1 MKRWQLVTIAAVVFT
16 VVALLFAMQ
25 LRLDAMY
32 AGHPITKL
40 QAIVLAMAGWY
51 GWAIL
56 SPPVIWLARRFPLSG
71 RGVIV
76 HIVASIVLTLA
87 KIAITVELL
96 RLAGFSQRDVAL
108 LTNLPINLGAYWAIA
123 GATRAI
129 EAQLRA
135 ARLQNGLTQARLQ
148 LLQTQLQP
156 HFLFNTLNSIAEL
169 VHEDPEAADAMIT
182 RLSELLRASLDSAG
196 LQEVPL
202 QQEIGIVERYLDIQ
216 RVRFGDRLR
225 TAISVEPALF
235 DTLVPNFIL
244 QPLVENSIR
253 HAVANRASGTIEIA
267 AIRRDSSLMITIRD
281 DGEGFSD
288 SNNGGVGLSNVR
300 ERMQHLYGSQQLV
313 EIGRGIAGGAEVRLT
328 MPLRKS

>member
-1 MKRWQLVTIAAVVFT
+1 
-16 VVALLFAMQ
+16 
-25 LRLDAMY
+25 
-32 AGHPITKL
+32 
-40 QAIVLAMAGWY
+40 
-51 GWAIL
+51 
-56 SPPVIWLARRFPLSG
+56 VIWLARRFPLTR

-76 HIVASIVLTLA
+76 HILASVVLTVA

-108 LTNLPINLGAYWAIA
+108 LANLPINLGAYWAIA

-148 LLQTQLQP
+148 LLQRQLQP

-169 VHEDPEAADAMIT
+169 VHEDQEAADAMIT

-225 TAISVEPALF
+225 THISVEPSLF
-235 DTLVPNFIL
+235 DALVPNFIL

-253 HAVANRASGTIEIA
+253 HAVANRALGSIEIT
-267 AIRRDSSLMITIRD
+267 AIRGDSSLMITVTD

-288 SNNGGVGLSNVR
+288 TNDGGVGLANVR
-300 ERMQHLYGSQQLV
+300 ERMRHLYGSQQLV
-313 EIGRGIAGGAEVRLT
+313 EIGRGTAGGAEVRLII
-328 MPLRKS
+328 PLRKS